1 LARRFH
7 ILDRIEIFGILYEPD
22 RKQAVGR
29 LFISKIQKPTGVLA
43 LSWKQRQADSST
55 GPGWIED

>member
-1 LARRFH
+1 LARRLH

-29 LFISKIQKPTGVLA
+29 LLISKI
-43 LSWKQRQADSST
+43 
-55 GPGWIED
+55 